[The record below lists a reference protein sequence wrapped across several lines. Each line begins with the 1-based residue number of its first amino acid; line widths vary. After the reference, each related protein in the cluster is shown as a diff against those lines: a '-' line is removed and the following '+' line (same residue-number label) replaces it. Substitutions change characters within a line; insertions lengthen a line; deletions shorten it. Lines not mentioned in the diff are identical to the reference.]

1 MAFWLRLRLCRL
13 FSCLAAAS
21 LAWRLPLGR
30 RAAAGQPGV
39 PMPPPGKAPP
49 METFSHA
56 EVLLS
61 RRAELQSEVRRLSTK
76 LARAKSVQRAVERR
90 SKSLTA
96 ETTPEKHRRL
106 ILCAFWIVNCVSR
119 DCLVLLEHVRSPPV
133 WGSLD
138 ADGRAALVEALFLAV
153 DLDELESWMTPE
165 SPENRMRMQELWI
178 LDAEWRTA
186 RWVFDTNSVHGVAP
200 SSSKVVDVYREKRL
214 LAPPEFQP
222 RAFARSLGARRLW
235 AMRWRRR
242 WDASVGVLKTG
253 DMDPR
258 DVLRQK
264 AAGEGGGPPSP
275 THKGAAASPTARP
288 APRSLNLASF
298 PGPG

>member
-1 MAFWLRLRLCRL
+1 MIMWPSKALHPSPHYCVTRFLGCGWGLLPVVMALPSTDFYMSGKALLEHPRLTCCGQRLGSSGAMAFWLRLRLCRL

-49 METFSHA
+49 MATFSHA

-186 RWVFDTNSVHGVAP
+186 RWVFHTNSVHGVAP
-200 SSSKVVDVYREKRL
+200 SSSKVVDVYRENRL

-235 AMRWRRR
+235 AMR
-242 WDASVGVLKTG
+242 
-253 DMDPR
+253 
-258 DVLRQK
+258 
-264 AAGEGGGPPSP
+264 
-275 THKGAAASPTARP
+275 
-288 APRSLNLASF
+288 
-298 PGPG
+298 